1 MATIIIDGQNY
12 ELPEGAKFNAIQA
25 ARHFGIEIPYYCWH
39 PALSVVANCRMCE
52 IEVGT
57 KDAATGEIKMLPRLT
72 PGCQTPAR
80 DGTVLVTTSPKVL
93 EHRKNIM
100 ELLLINHPLD
110 CPVCDQAGECGLQ
123 DYSYSHG
130 RATHRFVEERN
141 MKPRKEVS
149 DLIVLNSDRC
159 IMCTRCVRFTRE
171 ITGTAELQV
180 MRRGDHGEIA
190 IFPDQPLDNP
200 LAGNVVDLCPVGAL
214 LDKDFLH
221 NQRVWF
227 LSKHDSVCTGCS
239 TGCNISVEEN
249 AGKVWRH
256 KPRHNPYVNDYWMC
270 DEGRYGYKAANAPDL
285 LAGMYILDGADHHG
299 VPADRFFKRL
309 NEDLTHRI
317 LDRQSILAILS
328 PFLSVEE
335 AYAAAAWVKHL
346 TAKATLAMGPVPVSG
361 EDVTF
366 APDKLTGR
374 SGDVSYLTPRPF
386 TISAEKAPNKAGVSL
401 VLENA
406 CGKVVGFD
414 EALGQID
421 STPIV
426 ILFGGYP
433 NAEWITP
440 EQAARIR
447 KAERVI
453 VFDTTINPLADVAD
467 YAAGI
472 ATFAEKAG
480 SYINRDQR
488 LQRFDAALPPRDGVL
503 TLLDVLA
510 ILRGTGRA
518 PIASQTVL
526 AEAASKIASLAKS
539 AGGVVPEFGLN
550 LVGQDAPIPDAGFQ
564 DDWTLANL
572 AQVK

>member
-57 KDAATGEIKMLPRLT
+57 KDASGEIKMLPRLT
-72 PGCQTPAR
+72 PGCQTPVR
-80 DGTVLVTTSPKVL
+80 DGTVLVTDSSKVL

-130 RATHRFVEERN
+130 RAEHRFVEERN
-141 MKPRKEVS
+141 VKPKKDVS
-149 DLIVLNSDRC
+149 DLIVLNTDRC

-171 ITGTAELQV
+171 ITGTAELQI

-227 LSKHDSVCTGCS
+227 LSKHDTVCTGCS
-239 TGCNISVEEN
+239 TGCNISSEEN

-256 KPRHNPYVNDYWMC
+256 KPRHNPYVNDYWIC

-285 LAGMYILDGADHHG
+285 LAGNYILDAGDHHG
-299 VPADRFFKRL
+299 VATDRFFKRL

-317 LDRQSILAILS
+317 LDKQAVLAIFS

-335 AYAAAAWVKHL
+335 AYSAATWVKHL
-346 TAKATLAMGPVPVSG
+346 TNRSTMALGPVPVVG
-361 EDVTF
+361 QDQTF
-366 APDKLTGR
+366 APDKITGR
-374 SGDVSYLTPRPF
+374 SGDTSFLMPRPF
-386 TISAEKAPNKAGVSL
+386 TISAEKVPNKAGVSL
-401 VLENA
+401 VLNHIQGSEPLN
-406 CGKVVGFD
+406 FD
-414 EALGQID
+414 DALNQAQ

-426 ILFGGYP
+426 IVFGGSP
-433 NAEWITP
+433 NSDWITAD
-440 EQAARIR
+440 QAALLR
-447 KAERVI
+447 KAERI
-453 VFDTTINPLADVAD
+453 ILFDSTINALADTAD
-467 YAAGI
+467 YVAAM
-472 ATFAEKAG
+472 ASFAEKAG
-480 SYINRDQR
+480 SYVNRDYR
-488 LQRFDAALPPRDGVL
+488 LQHFDAALPTREGVW
-503 TLLDVLA
+503 TLLDILA
-510 ILRGTGRA
+510 ILTGNGRA
-518 PIASQTVL
+518 PILSRTIL
-526 AEAASKIASLAKS
+526 AEASSKIPALAK
-539 AGGVVPEFGLN
+539 AKGGVVPEFGLN
-550 LVGQDAPIPDAGFQ
+550 LTGKDAPIPDAGFK

-572 AQVK
+572 AQI

>member
-12 ELPEGAKFNAIQA
+12 DLPEGAKFNAIQA

-52 IEVGT
+52 IEVGS
-57 KDAATGEIKMLPRLT
+57 KDASGEIKMLPRLT
-72 PGCQTPAR
+72 PGCQTPVR
-80 DGTVLVTTSPKVL
+80 DGTVLVTDSVKVL

-130 RATHRFVEERN
+130 RAEHRFVEERN
-141 MKPRKEVS
+141 VKPRKEVS
-149 DLIVLNSDRC
+149 DLIVLNTDRC

-190 IFPDQPLDNP
+190 IFPDHPLDNP

-227 LSKHDSVCTGCS
+227 LSKHDTICTGCS
-239 TGCNISVEEN
+239 TGCNISSEEN

-256 KPRHNPYVNDYWMC
+256 KPRHNPYVNDYWIC
-270 DEGRYGYKAANAPDL
+270 DEGRYGYKSANAPDL
-285 LAGMYILDGADHHG
+285 LAGSYILDGGDHHG
-299 VPADRFFKRL
+299 ATSDRFFKRL

-317 LDRQSILAILS
+317 LDKQSVLAIFS

-335 AYAAAAWVKHL
+335 AFSAASWVKHL
-346 TAKATLAMGPVPVSG
+346 TNRNTMALGPVSVVGQDQTYS
-361 EDVTF
+361 
-366 APDKLTGR
+366 PDKLTGR
-374 SGDVSYLTPRPF
+374 SGDTSFLVPRPF
-386 TISAEKAPNKAGVSL
+386 TISAEKAPNKAGVSFVINHFQGSNVVSFEDALKL
-401 VLENA
+401 VPSN
-406 CGKVVGFD
+406 
-414 EALGQID
+414 
-421 STPIV
+421 PIV
-426 ILFGGYP
+426 IVFGGSP
-433 NAEWITP
+433 NSDWITP
-440 EQAARIR
+440 EQSAEIR

-453 VFDTTINPLADVAD
+453 LFDTTINVLADAAD
-467 YAAGI
+467 YVAGM

-480 SYINRDQR
+480 SYVNRDNR
-488 LQRFDAALPPRDGVL
+488 LQHFDAALPLRDGVW
-503 TLLDVLA
+503 TLLDILA
-510 ILRGTGRA
+510 ILRGVGRS
-518 PIASQTVL
+518 PIESRTIL
-526 AEAASKIASLAKS
+526 AEAAEKILALAK
-539 AGGVVPEFGLN
+539 AVGGQVPEFGLN
-550 LVGQDAPIPDAGFQ
+550 LTGQDALIPDAGFQ
-564 DDWTLANL
+564 DDWTMANL
-572 AQVK
+572 AKA

>member
-57 KDAATGEIKMLPRLT
+57 RDSATGEIKMLPRVV

-80 DGTVLVTTSPKVL
+80 DGTVLVTNSKKVL
-93 EHRKNIM
+93 DHRKNIM

-130 RATHRFVEERN
+130 RAEHRFVEERN
-141 MKPRKEVS
+141 VKPRKDMSELV
-149 DLIVLNSDRC
+149 VLNTDRC

-227 LSKHDSVCTGCS
+227 LSKHEGICTGCAS
-239 TGCNISVEEN
+239 GCNISSEEN
-249 AGKVWRH
+249 AGRVWRH
-256 KPRHNPYVNDYWMC
+256 KPRHNPYVNDYWIC
-270 DEGRYGYKAANAPDL
+270 DEGRYSYKAANDPNL
-285 LAGMYILDGADHHG
+285 LGGLYILDGKDHHE
-299 VPADRFFKRL
+299 VPSERFFHRL
-309 NEDLTHRI
+309 TEDLTYRI
-317 LDRQSILAILS
+317 LDKQSILGVLS
-328 PFLSVEE
+328 PYLSLEE
-335 AYAAAAWVKHL
+335 AYSAAALVKQL
-346 TAKATLAMGPVPVSG
+346 TNRSSLALGPVPVVG
-361 EDVTF
+361 ADQTF
-366 APDKLTGR
+366 APDKSAGR
-374 SGDVSYLTPRPF
+374 SGDTSFLTPRPF
-386 TISAEKAPNKAGVSL
+386 TISAEKAPNRRGVEL
-401 VLENA
+401 VIEHFEKQVTGL
-406 CGKVVGFD
+406 D
-414 EALGQID
+414 DALARPD
-421 STPIV
+421 SPEIV
-426 ILFGGYP
+426 MVFGGS
-433 NAEWITP
+433 TD
-440 EQAARIR
+440 AAWLTGDQVAAIR
-447 KAERVI
+447 RAQRV
-453 VFDTTINPLADVAD
+453 VLFDTTINALADQAD
-467 YAAGI
+467 YVAGV

-480 SYINRDQR
+480 SYVNRNDR
-488 LQRFDAALPPRDGVL
+488 LQRFDAALAPREGVL
-503 TLLDVLA
+503 PLLDVLA
-510 ILRGTGRA
+510 VLRGTGRA
-518 PIASQTVL
+518 PIESRSVL
-526 AEAASKIASLAKS
+526 AEAASKIVALAAAK
-539 AGGVVPEFGLN
+539 GGEIPEFGLN
-550 LVGQDAPIPDAGFQ
+550 LKGKDVPVPDAGFQ

-572 AQVK
+572 ASV

>member
-57 KDAATGEIKMLPRLT
+57 RDSATGEIKMLPRVV

-80 DGTVLVTTSPKVL
+80 DGTVLVTNSKKVL
-93 EHRKNIM
+93 DHRKNIM

-130 RATHRFVEERN
+130 RAEHRFVEERN
-141 MKPRKEVS
+141 VKPRKDMSELV
-149 DLIVLNSDRC
+149 VLNTDRC

-227 LSKHDSVCTGCS
+227 LSKHEGICTGCAS
-239 TGCNISVEEN
+239 GCNISSEEN
-249 AGKVWRH
+249 AGRVWRH
-256 KPRHNPYVNDYWMC
+256 KPRHNPYVNDYWIC
-270 DEGRYGYKAANAPDL
+270 DEGRYSYKAANDPNL
-285 LAGMYILDGADHHG
+285 LGGLYILDGKDHHE
-299 VPADRFFKRL
+299 VPSERFFHRL
-309 NEDLTHRI
+309 TEDLTYRI
-317 LDRQSILAILS
+317 LDKQSILGVLS
-328 PFLSVEE
+328 PYLSLEE
-335 AYAAAAWVKHL
+335 AYSAAALVKQL
-346 TAKATLAMGPVPVSG
+346 TNRSSLALGPVPVVG
-361 EDVTF
+361 ADQTF
-366 APDKLTGR
+366 APDKSAGR
-374 SGDVSYLTPRPF
+374 SGDTSFLTPRPF
-386 TISAEKAPNKAGVSL
+386 TISAEKAPNRRGVEL
-401 VLENA
+401 VIEHFEKQVTGL
-406 CGKVVGFD
+406 D
-414 EALGQID
+414 DALARPDSPQI
-421 STPIV
+421 V
-426 ILFGGYP
+426 MVFGGS
-433 NAEWITP
+433 TD
-440 EQAARIR
+440 AAWLTGDQVAAIR
-447 KAERVI
+447 RAQRV
-453 VFDTTINPLADVAD
+453 VLFDTTINALADQAD
-467 YAAGI
+467 YVAGV

-480 SYINRDQR
+480 SYVNRNDR
-488 LQRFDAALPPRDGVL
+488 LQRFDAALAPREGVL
-503 TLLDVLA
+503 PLLDVLA
-510 ILRGTGRA
+510 VLRGTGRA
-518 PIASQTVL
+518 PIESRSVL
-526 AEAASKIASLAKS
+526 AEAASKIVALAAAK
-539 AGGVVPEFGLN
+539 GGEIPEFGLN
-550 LVGQDAPIPDAGFQ
+550 LKGKDVPVPDAGFQ

-572 AQVK
+572 ASV